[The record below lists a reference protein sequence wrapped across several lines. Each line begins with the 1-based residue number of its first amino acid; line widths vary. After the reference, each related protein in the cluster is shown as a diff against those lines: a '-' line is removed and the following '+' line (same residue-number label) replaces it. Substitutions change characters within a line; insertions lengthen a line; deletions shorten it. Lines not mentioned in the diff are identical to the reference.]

1 MMDLKFLHLQY
12 EEGEKSFFLT
22 EYDNAKYIS

>member
-12 EEGEKSFFLT
+12 EEGENFFFLT